1 MVLWAKNRRREIPSE
16 SQIALDDAKKNLKR
30 ITKETSGAV
39 ALSYD
44 LRALRKNNHFAEK
57 LGKAFAVNAS

>member
-1 MVLWAKNRRREIPSE
+1 MVLWAKNRKREGLTE
-16 SQIALDDAKKNLKR
+16 AQLALEDARNNLKR
-30 ITKETSGAV
+30 IKKETSGSV
-39 ALSYD
+39 AISYD